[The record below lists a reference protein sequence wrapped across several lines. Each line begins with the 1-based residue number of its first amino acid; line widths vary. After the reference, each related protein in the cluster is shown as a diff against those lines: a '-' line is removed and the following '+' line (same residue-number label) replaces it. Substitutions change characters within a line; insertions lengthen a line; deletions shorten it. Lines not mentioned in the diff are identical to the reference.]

1 MTHLPQ
7 EIWSQIGSYLRTSP
21 VNFAK
26 IVKIEQH
33 PNEKRHSLV
42 WHEIFRDYKWLDRMA
57 DSGYNPILV
66 GIDLHL
72 LYDPDVNN
80 VDEEDAYIP
89 GVALWRKG
97 L

>member
-1 MTHLPQ
+1 MLTTLSLLSDRFYPNVLQ
-7 EIWSQIGSYLRTSP
+7 WLTYPRRSQIGSYLRTSP

-66 GIDLHL
+66 
-72 LYDPDVNN
+72 
-80 VDEEDAYIP
+80 
-89 GVALWRKG
+89 
-97 L
+97 

>member
-1 MTHLPQ
+1 MLTTLSLLSDRFYLNVPQ
-7 EIWSQIGSYLRTSP
+7 WLTYPKRYGSQIGSYLRTSL

-57 DSGYNPILV
+57 DSG
-66 GIDLHL
+66 
-72 LYDPDVNN
+72 
-80 VDEEDAYIP
+80 
-89 GVALWRKG
+89 
-97 L
+97 